1 MFACLV
7 GNKDLLY
14 TLYTPPTV
22 SICRRDQ
29 QAKSLAVLGL
39 PENAMQQVEAL
50 RGGSGSR
57 VAPNSPENRSHT
69 TLTALSPCIHPG
81 TKSPRMSPTVHSL
94 TERHKDSDGGSQ
106 AIGRG
111 HQRPHK
117 SDLIHSMHE
126 AREPFWG
133 PFDAQALEAATQPHT
148 AGHVDISKRHP
159 GRGPGDA
166 FPEDLLQFDK
176 PGLAVSR
183 EPFWVTTSHVSSLL
197 IRPMHHPDDMY
208 CMQRTPPAWACL
220 PAEGAH
226 VLEP

>member
-1 MFACLV
+1 MGPA
-7 GNKDLLY
+7 
-14 TLYTPPTV
+14 PQ
-22 SICRRDQ
+22 RR
-29 QAKSLAVLGL
+29 K
-39 PENAMQQVEAL
+39 
-50 RGGSGSR
+50 
-57 VAPNSPENRSHT
+57 
-69 TLTALSPCIHPG
+69 
-81 TKSPRMSPTVHSL
+81 
-94 TERHKDSDGGSQ
+94 
-106 AIGRG
+106 
-111 HQRPHK
+111 K
-117 SDLIHSMHE
+117 SDPVHSMHE